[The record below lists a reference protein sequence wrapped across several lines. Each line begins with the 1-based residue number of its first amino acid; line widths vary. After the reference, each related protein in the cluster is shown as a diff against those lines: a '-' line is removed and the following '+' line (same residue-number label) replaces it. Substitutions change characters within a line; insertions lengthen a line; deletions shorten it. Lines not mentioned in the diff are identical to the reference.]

1 MHVAWDFPSL
11 DEMSVEG
18 RAGWKVESHAALHD
32 EGTGVSVRLYPGR
45 EEAEAE
51 HAAGLVRLFSI
62 ALKNKVKCTFKAK
75 TLPFGAAMFL
85 KEMNYPEDRIASDI
99 VEGAVRDA
107 LVRGR
112 DPVRDA
118 SAFEARIAQ
127 DVAQVVRTEAEISRI
142 FSDSLVFAAELNGRL
157 SAGGFCGETVESVT
171 TQLAWLLYRGVP
183 RLVPLAR
190 LKHYSRYFKGIAVRL
205 DRARTNPSGDR
216 SKEARFAPYWARY
229 RAALAEKNA
238 GKRPAAA
245 VLAEFRWMLEEYR
258 ISLFAPELKT
268 PVPVSPQRLDKLLP

>member
-1 MHVAWDFPSL
+1 M
-11 DEMSVEG
+11 
-18 RAGWKVESHAALHD
+18 
-32 EGTGVSVRLYPGR
+32 
-45 EEAEAE
+45 
-51 HAAGLVRLFSI
+51 
-62 ALKNKVKCTFKAK
+62 
-75 TLPFGAAMFL
+75 
-85 KEMNYPEDRIASDI
+85 
-99 VEGAVRDA
+99 
-107 LVRGR
+107 
-112 DPVRDA
+112 
-118 SAFEARIAQ
+118 
-127 DVAQVVRTEAEISRI
+127 
-142 FSDSLVFAAELNGRL
+142 
-157 SAGGFCGETVESVT
+157 T